1 MTLDR
6 AIALAA
12 QKFQGVYDRGGRPYI
27 LHCLWVM
34 DRVRHLG
41 DDFMIVAVLHDIIED
56 TDVTVEDLIE
66 MKFNPIVI
74 TAIDM
79 LTKKPGQS
87 YKEYINLVKANYMTR
102 EVKLRDLEHNSKI
115 TRLKGVSDKDLA
127 RAKKYHE
134 SYLHLK
140 S

>member
-1 MTLDR
+1 MLDK

-12 QKFQGVYDRGGRPYI
+12 EKFQGVYDRGGRPYI

-41 DDFMIVAVLHDIIED
+41 DDFMIIAVLHDIIED
-56 TDVTVEDLIE
+56 TDVTVQDLID

-79 LTKKPGQS
+79 LTKKPGQT
-87 YKEYINLVKANYMTR
+87 YPEYIELVKGNYITK
-102 EVKLRDLEHNSKI
+102 EIKLRDIEHNSKI
-115 TRLKGVSDKDLA
+115 TRLKGIRDKDIL

-134 SYLHLK
+134 AYLYLK

>member
-1 MTLDR
+1 MLDK

-12 QKFQGVYDRGGRPYI
+12 EKFQGVFDKGGRPYI

-41 DDFMIVAVLHDIIED
+41 DDFMIIAVLHDIIED
-56 TDVTVEDLIE
+56 TDVTVQDLID

-79 LTKKPGQS
+79 LTKKPGQT
-87 YKEYINLVKANYMTR
+87 YPEYIELVKGNYITK
-102 EVKLRDLEHNSKI
+102 EIKLRDIEHNSKI
-115 TRLKGVSDKDLA
+115 TRLKGIRDKDIL

-134 SYLHLK
+134 AYLYLK